1 MGKVLRRRRFWL
13 GVFISLIFLYLAFR
27 SQNLGE
33 IEEKVRSANY
43 WWLFPAVGVYFLAVA
58 ARTLRWQV
66 LLGPVRR
73 IPSPRLF
80 PVVVI
85 GYAGNN
91 VFPLRAG
98 EFIRAF
104 LLGHKEAVSASTA
117 LATIVMERIFDGITM
132 ILFVLLA
139 LGFVALSS
147 ALRQLVMLM
156 SILFFGALIAFF
168 LVASSPAR
176 SARLYEW
183 GVGRLVPAHFRES
196 IIEILDHFLEGLQV
210 LRSGRQVLATFL
222 LSLVLWLLEVVKYYF
237 VMEGFAFRCPFYGL
251 MLTTAVVNLAT
262 SIPATPGYLGTFE
275 MAGIASLKLFG
286 LSPEMAASFMLVL
299 HAALYFPIT
308 ILGLALM
315 WREGISWLEIE
326 KLREKASGVSQGGR
340 ACASG
345 SSAEG

>member
-1 MGKVLRRRRFWL
+1 MGKVLRRWRFWL
-13 GVFISLIFLYLAFR
+13 GVCISLGFLYLAFR
-27 SQNLGE
+27 GQNLGE
-33 IEEKVRSANY
+33 IGENIQAANY
-43 WWLFPAVGVYFLAVA
+43 WWLLPAVGVYFLAVG

-66 LLGPVRR
+66 LLGPVRV
-73 IPSPRLF
+73 IPSSRLF

-104 LLGHKEAVSASTA
+104 LLGHKEDVSASTA

-132 ILFVLLA
+132 ILFVLFA

-147 ALRQLVMLM
+147 ALRQLVLVM
-156 SILFFGALIAFF
+156 SVLFFGALIAFF
-168 LVASSPAR
+168 LVATSPG
-176 SARLYEW
+176 SMARLYEW
-183 GVGRLVPAHFRES
+183 GVGRLVPARFRES
-196 IIEILDHFLEGLQV
+196 VIRVLDRFLEGLQV

-222 LSLVLWLLEVVKYYF
+222 LSLVLWLLEVTKYYF
-237 VMEGFAFRCPFYGL
+237 VMEGFDFRVPFYGL

-275 MAGIASLKLFG
+275 MAGIASLKLLG
-286 LSPEMAASFMLVL
+286 LSREMAASFMLVL

-308 ILGLALM
+308 ILGLMFM
-315 WREGISWLEIE
+315 WRESISWLEVE
-326 KLREKASGVSQGGR
+326 RLREKASKESEGGT